1 MSWNNVMPVW
11 SLNQTL
17 RKAVADYE
25 NKEISH
31 IEVYE
36 RIKNIE
42 EIPESVKQNWKG
54 E

>member
-11 SLNQTL
+11 ALNQTL
-17 RKAVADYE
+17 NKAVADYE
-25 NKEISH
+25 NKEISRTG
-31 IEVYE
+31 VYE